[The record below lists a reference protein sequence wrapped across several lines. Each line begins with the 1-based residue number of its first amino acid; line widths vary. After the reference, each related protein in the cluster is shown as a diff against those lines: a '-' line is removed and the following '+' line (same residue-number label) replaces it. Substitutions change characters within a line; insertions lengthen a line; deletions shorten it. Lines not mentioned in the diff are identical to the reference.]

1 MSACKAG
8 SDVLLPGFLILRR
21 VLGVLPRSKLDEKSV
36 EIAVLRHQLA
46 ILQRQVPRARYDNS
60 DRLVLSTLA
69 GLLPRDR
76 WGLFLVT
83 PATLLHWHRELVR
96 QHWTQTHRPHHGL
109 ADETA
114 EVVCRLPRENPRW
127 GYVRNA
133 GECAK
138 LGVRVSV
145 SSVRNILRRH
155 RLGPAPRRGGPTW
168 VEFL

>member
-46 ILQRQVPRARYDNS
+46 ILQRQVPRARYNNS

-76 WGLFLVT
+76 WGVFLVT
-83 PATLLHWHRELVR
+83 PATLLRWHPELVR
-96 QHWTQTHRPHHGL
+96 RHWTQQHRPHRRGL
-109 ADETA
+109 PLCQDG
-114 EVVCRLPRENPRW
+114 R
-127 GYVRNA
+127 A
-133 GECAK
+133 GVPPGPGEPP
-138 LGVRVSV
+138 LGVRASRRGMRQGRGGASV
-145 SSVRNILRRH
+145 SS
-155 RLGPAPRRGGPTW
+155 
-168 VEFL
+168 